1 MKVLFLNLYDDPVVS
16 GGGAEMTL
24 HHLTQGLLSRGIEP
38 VMLATGPESGLH
50 LSERNGIRIWRAG
63 LRNLYWPQAKVKPHP
78 LKRMVWHALDSYN
91 LAMQPLL
98 RKVLEAEKPDVVS
111 LHNLPGWSAATWA
124 TIADLG
130 IPSVQVLH
138 DMYLLC
144 AKATMHSAIG
154 NCIGQCNR
162 CQLLRIPHR
171 TASKSLSAVVG
182 VSRFILD
189 RHLEQGYFDDISVRR
204 VIHNARNPRE
214 LGVDKAAVLRE
225 RVEPLRIGYIGR
237 LDPSKGI
244 ELLLEAFKEAA
255 LINTELWIAGVGQ
268 SDYEESLRRK
278 WASVCIRFLGRVA
291 QGDFY
296 PEVDVI
302 VVPSLWEE
310 PLGMVV
316 AESMAF
322 GKPVI
327 GSRRGGIPE
336 MIKDGENGLL
346 FDPDNVGELVSAIR
360 QMVRD
365 VALRARFGE
374 AARLSAR
381 PFLDHDAWVSRYIEL
396 YAEVCDMRGAR
407 DKKGHVDLPRAGRS
421 GE

>member
-1 MKVLFLNLYDDPVVS
+1 MKVLFLNLYDDPAVS

-50 LSERNGIRIWRAG
+50 LSERNGVRIWRAG

-78 LKRMVWHALDSYN
+78 LKRMAWHALDSYN

-98 RKVLEAEKPDVVS
+98 RKVIEIEKPDVVS

-144 AKATMHSAIG
+144 AKATMYSARG
-154 NCIGQCNR
+154 NCVGRCNR

-171 TASKSLSAVVG
+171 TASKRLSAVVG

-189 RHLEQGYFDDISVRR
+189 RHLDHGYFGDIPVQR

-214 LGVDKAAVLRE
+214 LGVGKAAALRE
-225 RVEPLRIGYIGR
+225 QGKPLRIGYIGR

-244 ELLLEAFKEAA
+244 ELLLNAFQVAA
-255 LINTELWIAGVGQ
+255 PINTELWIAGAGEY
-268 SDYEESLRRK
+268 DYEEAIRGK
-278 WASVCIRFLGRVA
+278 WASERVHFLGRVV
-291 QGDFY
+291 QSDFY

-346 FDPDNVGELVSAIR
+346 FDPANAGELVSAIR
-360 QMVRD
+360 QLVKDAAARVRI
-365 VALRARFGE
+365 GE
-374 AARLSAR
+374 AARLSAH
-381 PFLDHDAWVSRYIEL
+381 PFLDHEAWVNRYIEL
-396 YAEVCDMRGAR
+396 YAEVCDTRGAR
-407 DKKGHVDLPRAGRS
+407 GKEGHVDLSRPGKS